1 MSITSGFQCVDFR
14 QFYMPYG
21 SVEVR
26 PTKKGVAL
34 RIREWVEF
42 LRVVELINDEYP
54 DLGKALPC
62 YMGECSFLT
71 AHQHKKAI

>member
-1 MSITSGFQCVDFR
+1 
-14 QFYMPYG
+14 MPYG